1 MITFVL
7 SWSKYAKEFAA
18 ARREADMRYYD
29 QDLKAILEQSLE
41 LMKNCVQ
48 PALEECLYNP
58 GFNINFLAK
67 GIRVDDEILLV
78 EKMIPVVN
86 DLMDRLCEMSKVSKS
101 ESFENPIVLSFMAT
115 AFLDRCYPP
124 PKWFTTFEFRR
135 LHFSHT
141 GALKG
146 QSKEK
151 VKMVVG
157 SF

>member
-1 MITFVL
+1 
-7 SWSKYAKEFAA
+7 
-18 ARREADMRYYD
+18 
-29 QDLKAILEQSLE
+29 
-41 LMKNCVQ
+41 
-48 PALEECLYNP
+48 
-58 GFNINFLAK
+58 
-67 GIRVDDEILLV
+67 
-78 EKMIPVVN
+78 
-86 DLMDRLCEMSKVSKS
+86 MSKVSKS

-135 LHFSHT
+135 LNFSHT

>member
-1 MITFVL
+1 
-7 SWSKYAKEFAA
+7 
-18 ARREADMRYYD
+18 MRYYE
-29 QDLKAILEQSLE
+29 QDMKAILEQSLE

-58 GFNINFLAK
+58 RFNINFLAK

-78 EKMIPVVN
+78 EKMIPVVF
-86 DLMDRLCEMSKVSKS
+86 DLMDRLCLMSKVSKS
-101 ESFENPIVLSFMAT
+101 ESFENPIVLSWMAT
-115 AFLDRCYPP
+115 AFLDRCFPP

-146 QSKEK
+146 QNKER